1 MNIQIDAIQDPG
13 IHFRN
18 AALTDMESIVA
29 IYNSTVASRMVT
41 ADTEPVTTES
51 RKRWFAEHHPDTRPL
66 WIVQNEE
73 KTITGWVSL
82 QDFYG
87 RPAYAKTAEISI
99 YLDEHYRGRGLGARI
114 LADAIQ
120 RASGLGIETLMGYI
134 FAHNIP
140 SLQLFRK
147 AGFDEWGYLPDIAE
161 LEGVKRS
168 VKILGKKI
176 APLNPLPVA

>member
-1 MNIQIDAIQDPG
+1 MNIQNQAIQDPE
-13 IHFRN
+13 IQFRN
-18 AALTDMESIVA
+18 AELSDLESIVA
-29 IYNSTVASRMVT
+29 IYNSTIASRMVT

-51 RKRWFAEHHPDTRPL
+51 RKRWFAEHHPDSRPL
-66 WIVQNEE
+66 WIVQNAE
-73 KTITGWVSL
+73 KAITGWVSL

-99 YLDEHYRGRGLGARI
+99 YLDEYYRGRGLGARV
-114 LADAIQ
+114 LADSIR
-120 RASGLGIETLMGYI
+120 RASGLGIETLMGFI

-147 AGFDEWGYLPDIAE
+147 AGFEEWGHMPDVAE
-161 LEGVKRS
+161 LEGIKRS

-176 APLNPLPVA
+176 GPQEMPG